1 MCKGKMA
8 ELSNLHDQLKMME
21 EAAET
26 YQKKA
31 DQAVEASSELKEQLS
46 KTSEE
51 LNKQIDMEKQENA
64 TLKVKEIFFYLIF
77 FAQCKCNSGL
87 LCGMVSFSLNLQ

>member
-1 MCKGKMA
+1 MCEGKMA

-31 DQAVEASSELKEQLS
+31 DQAVEVSSELKEQLA

-64 TLKVKEIFFYLIF
+64 TLKVKKKIF
-77 FAQCKCNSGL
+77 
-87 LCGMVSFSLNLQ
+87 